1 MPLDDDLASML
12 ADLGES
18 LTLAG
23 QPVTGLF
30 DVAGEVVLDGALTMA
45 TTALVPASAGALVNQ
60 TLLRGPTTYRV
71 RQVLPEPPD
80 GALHRLVLARA

>member
-1 MPLDDDLASML
+1 MPLEDDITSTLA
-12 ADLGES
+12 ALGEP

-23 QPVTGLF
+23 QSIAGLF
-30 DVAGEVVLDGALTMA
+30 DVAGEVVLDNVLTLA
-45 TTALVPASAGALVNQ
+45 TTALVPASAGAATGQ
-60 TLLRGPTTYRV
+60 TLTRGTTNYRV